1 MVVNIATHSWHWL
14 NYLHKERKKIL
25 LLSYNGA
32 PESRMKTRW
41 SRLIVYLTFFSH
53 RKIAGVATLGSLK
66 AKVLKG
72 NVLRNDSV
80 IKART
85 TISYWTK
92 QFTKNMKMFKRFNF
106 QIPVIKYA
114 YGYFCSFGSQTLSKF
129 TELKLL
135 TN

>member
-1 MVVNIATHSWHWL
+1 MPSYCHTTVRRKVGRKPDGL
-14 NYLHKERKKIL
+14 NFSL
-25 LLSYNGA
+25 LNL
-32 PESRMKTRW
+32 
-41 SRLIVYLTFFSH
+41 FSH

-92 QFTKNMKMFKRFNF
+92 QFTKNMKVFKRFNF